1 MGRRYRPFGPSWPHR
16 RTTASLAPRL
26 ATIPSAVPPVVAG
39 RHPAGRRRLRRASPA
54 RQGPCRPPPGR
65 CAVGHS
71 AQPRRRPAWPLRV
84 APPGPGHPGRHSRRH
99 PCRLA
104 SPIAPQTTP
113 GGAIGYAVSGGRL
126 RRRLDDRGGLRGGR
140 LRRQLRTECPPFPPR
155 PLSPE
160 GKGGA
165 EGGGPAAL
173 GWPRGFAACAPALA
187 CPPGSPPGPRLRRFA
202 NLYARIC
209 MLAKNPEKQAKSA
222 HFGLAFAVR
231 SWSNGH

>member
-1 MGRRYRPFGPSWPHR
+1 LGRGYRPSGPSWPHPPDHGQLGATACDNPERCPSR
-16 RTTASLAPRL
+16 RRRPD
-26 ATIPSAVPPVVAG
+26 PP
-39 RHPAGRRRLRRASPA
+39 GRRRLQRASPA

-65 CAVGHS
+65 FAVGRS

-84 APPGPGHPGRHSRRH
+84 APPGPGHPGRNSRRH

-113 GGAIGYAVSGGRL
+113 GGAIGYAI
-126 RRRLDDRGGLRGGR
+126 RGGR

-155 PLSPE
+155 PLSPK

-173 GWPRGFAACAPALA
+173 GWPRGFAARAPALA
-187 CPPGSPPGPRLRRFA
+187 CPPWVGPGPAASPLRPVMCSHLHA
-202 NLYARIC
+202 S
-209 MLAKNPEKQAKSA
+209 EKP
-222 HFGLAFAVR
+222 
-231 SWSNGH
+231 